1 MRLRRIEIENFKG
14 IGGRQVIDLKP
25 ITLLFGPN
33 SIGKSTILQALHYL
47 REILERSNI
56 DPDVTIAGG
65 LMDLGGFATLVHNH
79 ELDRAVR
86 LKVTLDLSDEQG
98 VEGLPLNSGLSFGEP
113 EFDAL
118 PVRYLVGESEEYR
131 DYATVQQAALEVEI
145 RWSEQEQAPYVAQL
159 AIELEG
165 EPLAA
170 IVSPP
175 QKGRALLTNFNFGH
189 PLLKRA
195 LRPDEREEKGADQ
208 VVSSSPL
215 EDEIWS
221 LAREAA
227 ADRSTTDTPNDKLRI
242 AVGTVL
248 GALPDLDRELL
259 LGIRDPD
266 VRKAELE
273 ERTPRVNGLRSL
285 LSEMV
290 LGPARIIRDHLSAM
304 TYIGPLREI
313 PSRSYRPQ
321 VTPDEARWASGLA
334 AWDLLYSDRDGE
346 LMSKVNG
353 WLSDESRL
361 GTGYQLERVEFKE
374 VPVPSAFHLK
384 FERGLNEDDI
394 SELQE
399 LYSTLKGRTEI
410 ALRDFRKG
418 ILVAPGDVGVGISQ
432 MVPVV
437 VAALR
442 KRDGVLAIEQPELHI
457 HPAIQVG
464 IGDLII
470 NAIQASPEGLPTVG
484 KTLFIETHS
493 EHILLRL
500 LRRIRETTD
509 KELPPGITGLDAD
522 NLSVIYV
529 EGDGQSVR
537 FRRLDVDKH
546 GEFRD
551 QWPHGFFEER
561 AGELF

>member
-1 MRLRRIEIENFKG
+1 M
-14 IGGRQVIDLKP
+14 
-25 ITLLFGPN
+25 
-33 SIGKSTILQALHYL
+33 
-47 REILERSNI
+47 
-56 DPDVTIAGG
+56 
-65 LMDLGGFATLVHNH
+65 
-79 ELDRAVR
+79 
-86 LKVTLDLSDEQG
+86 DLSDEQG
-98 VEGLPLNSGLSFGEP
+98 VDGLPLNSGLSFSEP
-113 EFDAL
+113 EFAEL
-118 PVRYLVGESEEYR
+118 PVRYLVGESKEYS
-131 DYATVQQAALEVEI
+131 DYAVVQETALEIEI
-145 RWSEQEQAPYVAQL
+145 RWSGLEQAPYVARL
-159 AIELEG
+159 AIELDKEL
-165 EPLAA
+165 LAA

-175 QKGRALLTNFNFGH
+175 QAGRAQLTEFNFAH
-189 PLLKRA
+189 PLLRRA
-195 LRPDEREEKGADQ
+195 MRSDEREEEVADQ
-208 VVSSSPL
+208 LVVSSPL
-215 EDEIWS
+215 EDEIWG

-227 ADRSTTDTPNDKLRI
+227 ADRSAPDTPDDKLRI
-242 AVGTVL
+242 AVATAI
-248 GALPDLDRELL
+248 GALPDLDRELV

-266 VRKAELE
+266 VKKAELE
-273 ERTPRVNGLRSL
+273 ERTPRVNGLRRL

-290 LGPARIIRDHLSAM
+290 LGSARLIRDYLSEM

-334 AWDLLYSDRDGE
+334 AWDLLYSDRSRE
-346 LMSKVNG
+346 LMGEVNG
-353 WLSDESRL
+353 WLSDENRL

-394 SELQE
+394 AELQE
-399 LYSTLKGRTEI
+399 LYASLKGRTEI

-437 VAALR
+437 IAALR
-442 KRDGVLAIEQPELHI
+442 KRNGVLAIEQPELHI

-464 IGDLII
+464 IGDLFI
-470 NAIQASPEGLPTVG
+470 NAIRANPDGLPTAG
-484 KTLFIETHS
+484 KTLLIESHS

-500 LRRIRETTD
+500 LRRVRETTD
-509 KELPPGITGLDAD
+509 KELPPGVVGLNAED
-522 NLSVIYV
+522 LSVIYV
-529 EGDGQSVR
+529 EGSGQSVR
-537 FRRLDVDKH
+537 FSALDVDKH